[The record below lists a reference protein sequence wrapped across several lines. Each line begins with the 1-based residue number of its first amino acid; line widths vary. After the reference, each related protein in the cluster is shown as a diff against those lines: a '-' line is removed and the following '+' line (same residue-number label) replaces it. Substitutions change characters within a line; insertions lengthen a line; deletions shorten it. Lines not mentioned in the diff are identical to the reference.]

1 MGKQT
6 GFDLARHWTRTKRR
20 SVCVS
25 AKRTRV
31 ANEGDAIRST
41 EREGV
46 VGFNAITLGAA
57 FHVWGAAAWHSF
69 GFIRCPTVVK
79 VGNSMYD
86 ITGTITVDSYPS

>member
-6 GFDLARHWTRTKRR
+6 GFNLARHWSRTKRR

-46 VGFNAITLGAA
+46 VGFNAMTLGAA
-57 FHVWGAAAWHSF
+57 FHSLAILVF
-69 GFIRCPTVVK
+69 GGIVRARNQHVVPA
-79 VGNSMYD
+79 NLRAD
-86 ITGTITVDSYPS
+86 L